1 MRRGVLLIA
10 MILGVISAG
19 TAVAQRLT
27 DPHVIPQASPVVLG
41 TVVGSNVHSV
51 TIETPGGDQLSL
63 ETDSRTVMP
72 YNLQDGTRVR
82 AEFHLLDSGMRH
94 AGRITPLTQGGL
106 DWALLDKEISTT
118 QRADYEH
125 ELNEDRAM
133 AMQRDQ
139 DEENALASGPGTEH
153 HDYTTAE
160 HHDYDN
166 DRDDQMAQNETS
178 TTSDTD
184 RDDQVQPNQNEQ
196 NNKENELPRTASPEP
211 ALLAVGMLAL
221 GAGLGFAFG
230 RRRVS

>member
-19 TAVAQRLT
+19 TAAAQRLT
-27 DPHVIPQASPVVLG
+27 DPHVIPQASPVLLG

-82 AEFHLLDSGMRH
+82 AEFHLLDNGMRH
-94 AGRITPLTQGGL
+94 AGRITPLTQGGI

-139 DEENALASGPGTEH
+139 DEENALASGPGAEH
-153 HDYTTAE
+153 HDATTAE
-160 HHDYDN
+160 HHDYDNDN

-178 TTSDTD
+178 TTSDSKT
-184 RDDQVQPNQNEQ
+184 QTNQNER
-196 NNKENELPRTASPEP
+196 NDENELPRTASPEP
-211 ALLAVGMLAL
+211 ALLAAGMLAL